1 METLIPI
8 TGMLFAHSLG
18 WLEKYFI
25 YYEYGFIAVF
35 TGFVLFQID
44 FYLKN
49 AMEISPQGT
58 FGRA

>member
-1 METLIPI
+1 
-8 TGMLFAHSLG
+8 MLFAHSLG